1 MSKRD
6 NSNGKI
12 SKQGLK
18 GIGSAKGGSRM
29 LYIDMSKE
37 CLCDEGIFE

>member
-6 NSNGKI
+6 NSYGKI
-12 SKQGLK
+12 NKQGLK

-29 LYIDMSKE
+29 FYIDISKE
-37 CLCDEGIFE
+37 HLCGEGIFE